1 MLSSEE
7 PADYVRKLKQTVQP
21 LANIAA
27 YNSNLKAK
35 ISPSSDGSNYKKIY
49 VQKKT
54 RFLYFILI

>member
-7 PADYVRKLKQTVQP
+7 PADYVRKLKQTVRP

-49 VQKKT
+49 LQKKQDFCF
-54 RFLYFILI
+54 FLF